1 MSKPK
6 SPDQLDAEAE
16 VITFKPERT
25 GASPA
30 MPQAPQLKAKPFIWR
45 DPSTIPAR
53 PWLYGRHTMRGY
65 LSAVIAPGGSGKSSL
80 MIVEALAM
88 ATGRGFLG
96 HEPPRPLR
104 VWYWNLE
111 DDPDE
116 LARRFM
122 AAMVHFNVK
131 PEEIA
136 GQLFVNGDELIVA
149 SETRDGVTLAMPTI
163 DALISEAIRLK
174 IDVLIIDPFV
184 SSHEVSE
191 NDNAKIDRV
200 VKGAWRKVAQGADC
214 AVTLVHHARK
224 SNGAEVTAEAS
235 RGASA
240 LTDATRFVRVLNF
253 MTEEEKG
260 QAGVDNRLQYVRISD
275 GKNNFAART
284 DKAEWFH
291 LEGQQLANTDWV
303 AVVTPWRWPDVAQ
316 AVNGD
321 QLATIR
327 TAISAGQWR
336 ADVQSPEWVGK
347 PIITAMGL
355 DGGSKAD
362 KARVKTLIKT
372 WIADGWLKVINGQT
386 PQRKPTQFIEL
397 GKWPL

>member
-1 MSKPK
+1 MSERK
-6 SPDQLDAEAE
+6 SPDQLDADAE
-16 VITFKPERT
+16 VIVFEPEQSQ
-25 GASPA
+25 ASPA
-30 MPQAPQLKAKPFIWR
+30 TSPAPQLNAKPFIWR

-80 MIVEALAM
+80 MVVEALAM
-88 ATGRGFLG
+88 VTGRGFLG

-116 LARRFM
+116 LARRFT
-122 AAMVHFNVK
+122 AAMMRFNVK

-136 GQLFVNGDELIVA
+136 GRLFVNGDELIVA
-149 SETRDGVTLAMPTI
+149 SETRDGVTIAMPTI
-163 DALISEAIRLK
+163 EALISEAIRLE

-200 VKGAWRKVAQGADC
+200 VKGAWRRVAMGANC

-253 MTEEEKG
+253 MTEDEKA
-260 QAGVDNRLQYVRISD
+260 QVGVENRLQYVRISD

-284 DKAEWFH
+284 DKAEWIH

-303 AVVTPWRWPDVAQ
+303 AVVTPWRWPDMAL
-316 AVNGD
+316 AVNAD
-321 QLATIR
+321 ELAAIR
-327 TAISAGQWR
+327 AAISKGQWR
-336 ADVQSPEWVGK
+336 ENAQAADWVGQ
-347 PIITAMGL
+347 PICRAMGL
-355 DGGSKAD
+355 DPDIKAD
-362 KARVKTLIKT
+362 RTRVKGLIKR
-372 WIADGWLKVINGQT
+372 WIADGWLEVVEGLTQD
-386 PQRKPTQFIEL
+386 RKKKPFIEL